1 MSALTGNNSRSLLH
15 RLSLHRWAS
24 FLTVM
29 LAASTLTLATLWL
42 VMAALCAKDYHQ
54 QNPDSCAID
63 VTAAASAAT
72 AAARDVN
79 VSSFCLH
86 MRHYDDVY

>member
-1 MSALTGNNSRSLLH
+1 
-15 RLSLHRWAS
+15 
-24 FLTVM
+24 M
-29 LAASTLTLATLWL
+29 LATCTLTLATLWL
-42 VMAALCAKDYHQ
+42 VMAALCATDYHQ

-63 VTAAASAAT
+63 VTAV
-72 AAARDVN
+72 AARDVN